1 MRNKSFLF
9 VVIIISIVAMI
20 NPLQL
25 FSCTIFSAKD
35 KRGNVWFG
43 NNEDASFTFKIYIN
57 VFPKTKNTKF
67 GYYTL
72 SRDTPENGE
81 NFQIAGGM
89 NESGLMY
96 DFNATELYPVKN
108 MYLKKE
114 FPDGDKAI
122 LSYILANFETVEEV
136 VAFFQKYWF
145 QFGFRS
151 AQMHLADRFGH
162 FAIISPTGSRVLTNE
177 DFQISTNYDICSNA
191 DSTTCWRYPIAQS
204 ILKTH
209 QPSLEVF
216 TDICKKTAQGRHTI
230 YSSVSN
236 LKTGEIS
243 FYFSGDYTKSYH
255 INIHTL
261 LKKGRK
267 SYLLGDLIPENPIVA
282 VYNAYKTKGI
292 DLAYKQY
299 TQMEL
304 SADYKDILLP
314 NIIEYFI
321 SEINNYDIYPFLLE
335 YVNTYNADY
344 DLWLVKAAIELQ
356 KYNTDQAKITIA
368 NCITKYPRQKDI
380 TNIFFD
386 RINGQF
392 EKDANVTFIL
402 EGYQYAKFVIIKS
415 IPSSNNFYPFNNLTF
430 MVKKDGNWV
439 SKFKLPNGIYNYKFI
454 VDGKEV
460 LSKSS
465 PIKVIENLSQEKI
478 ECNQL
483 CIGFSEKTYPLN
495 VELTVPNIEDEVYI
509 VGNQESIFKSPIIYM
524 KTSADYKRTISV
536 DVHYPAIFKFVTGGG
551 KKEAIVKGVDS
562 NQLILVDST
571 IASNK
576 YEIIGWR

>member
-1 MRNKSFLF
+1 
-9 VVIIISIVAMI
+9 MI
-20 NPLQL
+20 KPVQS

-35 KRGNVWFG
+35 KKGNVWFG
-43 NNEDASFTFKIYIN
+43 NNEDAGFTFNIYIN

-72 SRDTPENGE
+72 SRGTPANGE
-81 NFQIAGGM
+81 NFHIAGGM

-108 MYLKKE
+108 MYLKEE

-122 LSYILANFETVEEV
+122 LRYILANCETVEEV

-162 FAIISPTGSRVLTNE
+162 FAIISPTGSRVLTND

-191 DSTTCWRYPIAQS
+191 DSTTCWRYPIVQS

-209 QPSLEVF
+209 QPSVEVF
-216 TDICKKTAQGRHTI
+216 TDICKQTAQGRHTI

-236 LKTGEIS
+236 LKTGDFV
-243 FYFSGDYTKSYH
+243 FYFSGDYTKSYQ

-261 LKKGRK
+261 LRKGRK

-282 VYNAYKTKGI
+282 VYSAYKTKGI
-292 DLAYKQY
+292 EFAYKQY

-304 SADYKDILLP
+304 PADYKNMFLS

-321 SEINNYDIYPFLLE
+321 SETNNYDIYPFLLE

-344 DLWLVKAAIELQ
+344 DLWLVKAAIEMQ
-356 KYNTDQAKITIA
+356 QCKAEQAKITIA
-368 NCITKYPRQKDI
+368 NCITTFPRQKDL
-380 TNIFFD
+380 TNIFVD
-386 RINGQF
+386 RINSQF
-392 EKDANVTFIL
+392 EKDANATFIL
-402 EGYQYAKFVIIKS
+402 EGYQDANFVITKS
-415 IPSSNNFYPFNNLTF
+415 IPSSSTFYPFNNLTF
-430 MVKKDGNWV
+430 MVKKDGKWV
-439 SKFKLPNGIYNYKFI
+439 SRFKLPNGIYNYKFI

-460 LSKSS
+460 LSTSV
-465 PIKVIENLSQEKI
+465 PIKVIENLSQETI

-483 CIGFSEKTYPLN
+483 CIGFSETVYPLN
-495 VELTVPNIEDEVYI
+495 IELTVPNREDEVYI
-509 VGNQESIFKSPIIYM
+509 VGNQESICRSPIIFM
-524 KTSADYKRTISV
+524 KKSADYKRTIAV
-536 DVHYPAIFKFVTGGG
+536 DVHYPAVFKFVTGGG
-551 KKEAIVKGVDS
+551 QKEAIVRGVDK
-562 NQLILVDST
+562 NQSILVDST
-571 IASNK
+571 IAFNR
-576 YEIIGWR
+576 YDIIGWR